1 MSESSQSNPRSE
13 TDAQANADTSVDG
26 GQSGAGT
33 ESEPKRSIP
42 REQQLVFGDDGDLE
56 PDEDSVETSLEAFG
70 AEVDHSECSS
80 RVAEPTASRFGV
92 DDRAETS
99 HRTESDQHS
108 LFADVDGGQQT
119 LGGAD
124 AATRCLFDNDDSDDD
139 CDGND
144 DSTERP

>member
-1 MSESSQSNPRSE
+1 MSESSQSHPQRG
-13 TDAQANADTSVDG
+13 TDAQANADPAADGESGVD
-26 GQSGAGT
+26 SDSA
-33 ESEPKRSIP
+33 PKRSIP
-42 REQQLVFGDDGDLE
+42 REQQLVFSDDGDLE

-70 AEVDHSECSS
+70 AEVDHSEGSS
-80 RVAEPTASRFGV
+80 RVAEPTASRFGI
-92 DDRAETS
+92 DDRAEIS
-99 HRTESDQHS
+99 QRTESDQHS